1 MATLIKTL
9 EDFKK
14 YVTVNASFDFNIIL
28 PYLKK
33 VDRKHIKPITG
44 SELYDSIQTA
54 EAGRSQEVLELLQE
68 ASCNLAMFSFS
79 MVGAVQVTASGYSI
93 MVSGNSQSPNWG
105 QMRDLRRYFLK
116 TGTEALDEALK
127 IMEQNETDFAEWI
140 ASEGYTTF
148 KELFTR
154 RTETFN
160 RYFIIENSRL
170 TFLRLKPNLLK
181 VEKKYFRGLLG
192 SETVS
197 QIKAAATPEE
207 KEALKLAQ
215 AAQVPLCVAEVAT
228 EGIFTLNEKGIVF
241 EIEEIPGERKIK
253 TDQQELDRIYDS
265 KLEEGTEALKDLV
278 SYLREKPEVFVEFA
292 AKEANKVSSP
302 THNTKSI
309 VSF

>member
-1 MATLIKTL
+1 MATLITTI

-14 YVTVNASFDFNIIL
+14 HVTVNANFDFEIIQ

-33 VDRKHIKPITG
+33 VDRKHVKPLIG
-44 SELYDSIQTA
+44 SALYDAIGSASEGKTK
-54 EAGRSQEVLELLQE
+54 EVLELLQE
-68 ASCNLAMFSFS
+68 ASANLAMFSFS
-79 MVGAVQVTASGYSI
+79 MVGKVQITQSGFLISTGANVQTAG
-93 MVSGNSQSPNWG
+93 WAE
-105 QMRDLRRYFLK
+105 MRDMRRHFIK
-116 TGTEALDEALK
+116 DGSEALDEALR
-127 IMEQNETDFAEWI
+127 IMEENEVSFEDWVGT
-140 ASEGYTTF
+140 EGYTTF

-192 SETVS
+192 TETVS
-197 QIKAAATPEE
+197 QIKAEATPQA

-215 AAQVPLCVAEVAT
+215 AAQVPLCVAEVAK
-228 EGIFTLNEKGIVF
+228 EGMFTLNEKGIVF

-253 TDQQELDRIYDS
+253 TDQLELDRIYDS
-265 KLEEGTEALKDLV
+265 KLEEGTEALKELV
-278 SYLREKPEVFVEFA
+278 SYLREYPEIFAAFA
-292 AKEANKVSSP
+292 AKEANVLSNP
-302 THNTKSI
+302 VHNNKSI